1 MQRQI
6 YILLPHPHMA
16 RQRAIAAVGTAPDG
30 WVVELHEPKRS
41 DELSAKYHA
50 ICSDLAKSQMQW
62 AGKRRTKDQ
71 WKILLL
77 SGHAV
82 ATKLGADLVPGLE
95 NEFVNLRESSAT
107 MSARRMSSL
116 VEYALAW
123 CAEHNVMLSA

>member
-1 MQRQI
+1 M
-6 YILLPHPHMA
+6 
-16 RQRAIAAVGTAPDG
+16 
-30 WVVELHEPKRS
+30 HEPRRS

-123 CAEHNVMLSA
+123 CAEHDVMLSA